1 MRVFPN
7 SKVGSTPLEVIRFW
21 GPKAPTPYMIPP
33 TQRPQNSPSAPAGRP
48 GCTGG
53 CKKWRAERARGRSEA
68 EQQGPEDS
76 RKFWGRG
83 GAGAAAAA
91 AGPGLR
97 RPAVGGQRRETPKD
111 KGAPQRLRGDLTWRQ
126 ERPER
131 LPAVPT
137 LLLPRAAQLSGRGSP
152 LALL

>member
-1 MRVFPN
+1 MHGVPN
-7 SKVGSTPLEVIRFW
+7 SKVGSTPSEVVRF
-21 GPKAPTPYMIPP
+21 GASKAPIPYMIPP
-33 TQRPQNSPSAPAGRP
+33 TQRPQTRRRRLRGVPAAREAAR
-48 GCTGG
+48 GG
-53 CKKWRAERARGRSEA
+53 ERARGRSEA

-83 GAGAAAAA
+83 GAAAAA

-97 RPAVGGQRRETPKD
+97 RPAVGGRRRETPED
-111 KGAPQRLRGDLTWRQ
+111 KGSPQRLRGLTWRQ

-131 LPAVPT
+131 LPAVRT